1 MASAT
6 VAAGGSAGAM
16 VLSRRPPH
24 GDASLIDED
33 ELAALI
39 ASAAPANKDES
50 DPPRI
55 MWGDPRVMSGDPQLI
70 ACAPPSPPDFG
81 G

>member
-1 MASAT
+1 MIINHPLLGPRDAQEFSY
-6 VAAGGSAGAM
+6 
-16 VLSRRPPH
+16 L

>member
-1 MASAT
+1 MIINHPLLGPRDAQEFT
-6 VAAGGSAGAM
+6 Y
-16 VLSRRPPH
+16 L